1 MRLLIT
7 AILVLSLTGCELFVI
22 GKSTLQK
29 EVIDITQQTSTGG
42 ALLFA
47 TELKRG
53 NVRGAAQLIA
63 DNTTRIS
70 ADKQSE
76 IYYDLARYTRIL
88 NKREVSRI
96 ITDTLAKDLHNIRIE
111 YDYLREFSFA
121 MRELD
126 SLWYVIEY
134 KQLN

>member
-7 AILVLSLTGCELFVI
+7 AFLALSLTGCELFVI
-22 GKSTLQK
+22 GKSTPQK

-121 MRELD
+121 MRQLD

>member
-7 AILVLSLTGCELFVI
+7 AILALSLTGCELFVI
-22 GKSTLQK
+22 GKSTPQK

>member
-7 AILVLSLTGCELFVI
+7 AILALSLTGCELFVI
-22 GKSTLQK
+22 GKSTPQK

-63 DNTTRIS
+63 DNTSRIS

>member
-1 MRLLIT
+1 MRLLLTIFF
-7 AILVLSLTGCELFVI
+7 VLSLTGCELFVI
-22 GKSTLQK
+22 GKSTPKK
-29 EVIDITQQTSTGG
+29 EVIDITQQSSTGG

-53 NVRGAAQLIA
+53 NLRGAAQLLA
-63 DNTTRIS
+63 DNNTRIS

-88 NKREVSRI
+88 NSREVSRI

-134 KQLN
+134 KQLH

>member
-1 MRLLIT
+1 LRLLIT
-7 AILVLSLTGCELFVI
+7 AFLALSLTGCELFVI
-22 GKSTLQK
+22 GKSTPQK

-121 MRELD
+121 MRQLD

>member
-22 GKSTLQK
+22 GKSTPQK